1 MPDACLFCGIA
12 LGEIPATII
21 AESAMSIAFRDAG
34 PQAPTHT
41 LIIPRSHVESLN
53 QLTDPSMMTDL
64 ITLVQRVALAEQIAD
79 RGYRVVINTHHDGGQ
94 SVPHLHLHVL
104 GGRTM
109 RWPPG

>member
-53 QLTDPSMMTDL
+53 QLTDPGMMTDL